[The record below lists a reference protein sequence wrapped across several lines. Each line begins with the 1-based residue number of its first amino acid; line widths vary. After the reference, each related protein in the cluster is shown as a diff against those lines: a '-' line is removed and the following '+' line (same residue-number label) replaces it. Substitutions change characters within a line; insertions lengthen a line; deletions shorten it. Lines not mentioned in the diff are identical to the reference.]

1 MVRDTIKY
9 IKCYSMPFWTLQLT
23 AKFSGYL
30 TPSPLECGR
39 TLWMAP
45 TIKKSNNIS
54 DVTELSKYYYYYY

>member
-1 MVRDTIKY
+1 
-9 IKCYSMPFWTLQLT
+9 MPFWTLQLT